1 MSRITEYAY
10 LNARVSAMTPR
21 LISRAK
27 FNELLQQPL
36 GQLHFD
42 TVNFDDLINDPTI
55 DLARLEQL
63 WFNHLINEFSV
74 LIRPLLGKEREFLL
88 YWLHQAEVNNL
99 KVIVRG
105 KLTGLS
111 VESINK
117 QINTLGNLASLP
129 FDQLIR
135 AEDINELLRQL
146 DNTAYVTLARQAR
159 RSFEQQQQLYT
170 LDAAIDRYYLQGL
183 TRRMEALPTV
193 QRTHLLPLLTLLLNR
208 FNLLWLLRYRF
219 TYNLS
224 AAETYYL
231 LIPSGYGISRHQ
243 LQNLAELSNLADAI
257 AQLPESIKLLIG
269 DAGTI
274 FTIEQQ
280 LNRAVEHYASTTLQ
294 RQNFTLA
301 KVFAYILLRELEM
314 RRVLAIIK
322 GKRLQLPTEMI
333 LQTMDFAET
342 GF

>member
-1 MSRITEYAY
+1 MSMITEYAY
-10 LNARVSAMTPR
+10 LNARVSAMAPR
-21 LISRAK
+21 LISHEK
-27 FNELLQQPL
+27 LKELLQQPL
-36 GQLHFD
+36 GQLHID
-42 TVNFDDLINDPTI
+42 SGYLDEVINDPHL
-55 DLARLEQL
+55 DLARIEQL

-74 LIRPLLGKEREFLL
+74 LIRPLVGKAREFLL
-88 YWLHQAEVNNL
+88 YWLHRAEVNNL

-111 VESINK
+111 AESISK
-117 QINTLGNLASLP
+117 QMNALGNLASLP
-129 FDQLIR
+129 FEQLIR

-146 DNTAYVTLARQAR
+146 DNTAYITLARQAR
-159 RSFEQQQQLYT
+159 RSFEQQQQLYA

-183 TRRMEALPTV
+183 TRRMEALPAV
-193 QRTHLLPLLTLLLNR
+193 QREYLLPLLTLLLNK

-231 LIPSGYGISRHQ
+231 LIPSNYGISRHQ

-257 AQLPESIKLLIG
+257 AQLPESIQLIIG
-269 DAGTI
+269 EATTI
-274 FTIEQQ
+274 FEIEQQ
-280 LNRAVEHYASTTLQ
+280 LNRAIERCISTILR

-314 RRVLAIIK
+314 RRVLAIIQ
-322 GKRLQLPTEMI
+322 GKRLQLPAEMI
-333 LQTMDFAET
+333 LQTMDFA
-342 GF
+342 

>member
-1 MSRITEYAY
+1 
-10 LNARVSAMTPR
+10 
-21 LISRAK
+21 
-27 FNELLQQPL
+27 
-36 GQLHFD
+36 
-42 TVNFDDLINDPTI
+42 
-55 DLARLEQL
+55 
-63 WFNHLINEFSV
+63 
-74 LIRPLLGKEREFLL
+74 
-88 YWLHQAEVNNL
+88 
-99 KVIVRG
+99 
-105 KLTGLS
+105 
-111 VESINK
+111 
-117 QINTLGNLASLP
+117 
-129 FDQLIR
+129 
-135 AEDINELLRQL
+135 
-146 DNTAYVTLARQAR
+146 
-159 RSFEQQQQLYT
+159 

-231 LIPSGYGISRHQ
+231 LIPSGYGISRQQ

-269 DAGTI
+269 DASTI

-280 LNRAVEHYASTTLQ
+280 LNRAVEHYASMTLQ

-301 KVFAYILLRELEM
+301 KAFAYILLRELEM

-322 GKRLQLPTEMI
+322 GKRLQLPPEMI
-333 LQTMDFAET
+333 LQTMDFAAT